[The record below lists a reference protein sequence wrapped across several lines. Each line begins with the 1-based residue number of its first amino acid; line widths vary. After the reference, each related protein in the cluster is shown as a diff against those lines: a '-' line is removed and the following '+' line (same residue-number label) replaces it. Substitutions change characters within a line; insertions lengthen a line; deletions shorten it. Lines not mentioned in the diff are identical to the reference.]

1 MIDDRMTIAKNYLS
15 GWFLIDFLSI
25 LPFELVMLLFV
36 DGVDESTVETGNQ
49 NSGGDVNGL
58 MRIARISKLY
68 KLIKITRL
76 IRLFKL
82 MKNDGKVVK

>member
-1 MIDDRMTIAKNYLS
+1 MIDDRITICKNYLS

-25 LPFELVMLLFV
+25 LPFELVLLLFASDMDKSV
-36 DGVDESTVETGNQ
+36 DSGNQ
-49 NSGGDVNGL
+49 NGSDVNGL
-58 MRIARISKLY
+58 MRIAKISKLY